1 MIPRL
6 ILALALLALGA
17 IPRPALAHED
27 DPHVCGDGVAQ
38 AEEQCD
44 DGNQVDDDACHNDCT
59 LNCSAED
66 YPSTFAAIQDKVF
79 EAYGCSELACHSS
92 IGAATSG
99 GLNLEAVHSYVG
111 LLGASGTG
119 AASGGNLLKRVEP
132 SEPEL
137 SFLYLKLLK
146 KTDAAG
152 LAEIHPTDD
161 VGTPMPSN
169 LLTLTPQHLEAVRL
183 WIRGGAPGDK
193 VVEGTAALLD
203 TCLPEPDPL
212 KIPLP
217 DSPSAGDG
225 VQLRQPP
232 WPLPANGGDSQGE
245 DEICMAAYYD
255 FTATSLVPDWAKVE
269 CPPELRFRKGCSQNP
284 DQTCSEDAECGA
296 GNVCEP
302 VRNALNPESGCFTW
316 DRQVLYQDPQS
327 HHSIINLYTGAA
339 ATDTVNPGT
348 GESWWGDWTYK
359 LEPDDP
365 EYAAKHGQPCKPL
378 EVDPA
383 LGYNRGCASS
393 VVSTFACIGYG
404 PPDASGFDSNVLP
417 MIGGSQEPYYVV
429 DLAAGAYGRL
439 PMKGLVVWNSHAFNL
454 TPTDSTLAQYLNVE
468 FAPLEDQR
476 YPTEQLFM
484 ADWIFT
490 TNVPPF
496 QSREICATT
505 TLPKDTNLFRLSS
518 HTHRHGALWRTWAP
532 PNTPCQPA
540 CPETACIPGTPICFC
555 ENATGTVCSDDYFTP
570 CFFDAQCGEGNACI
584 ELPICDGPRED
595 APIYFSTSYS
605 DPLQLDF
612 TPPVHLGSPDVED
625 RTYLFCALYDNGIEL
640 PVKQHT
646 TSPLP
651 PALKIFGIEL
661 DPNTTEFIGGP
672 CPPSKL
678 ACLDGPNQGELCW
691 TGELASSD
699 AFCGGPGLC
708 DACPVHGGITTED
721 EMFILLGNYYVPEP
735 AGALLGVV
743 ALGVAGLLAR
753 RARCA

>member
-1 MIPRL
+1 MQHSTIPSRL
-6 ILALALLALGA
+6 LLALVVLFLA
-17 IPRPALAHED
+17 ATPRAALAHEGE
-27 DPHVCGDGVAQ
+27 HVCGDGVVE

-44 DGNQVDDDACHNDCT
+44 DANQIDDDDCHNDCT

-66 YPSTFAAIQDKVF
+66 YPSTFAAIQDIVF
-79 EAYGCSELACHSS
+79 EGYDCTNGICHSTAAAS
-92 IGAATSG
+92 ISG
-99 GLNLEAVHSYVG
+99 GLNLEAAHSYVG

-146 KTDAAG
+146 KTDPAQ
-152 LAEIHPTDD
+152 LAEIHPADD

-183 WIRGGAPGDK
+183 WIRGGAPADK
-193 VVEGTAALLD
+193 VVEGTAPLLG

-217 DSPSAGDG
+217 PAPPAGEG
-225 VQLRQPP
+225 VQFRQPP
-232 WPLPANGGDSQGE
+232 WPLPANAGDSQGE
-245 DEICMAAYYD
+245 DEICMSAYYD
-255 FTATSLVPDWAKVE
+255 FSATTLVPDWAKLG
-269 CPPELRFRKGCSQNP
+269 CPPELQLRKGCSQNS
-284 DQTCSEDAECGA
+284 DQTCDEDADCGE
-296 GNVCEP
+296 GNTCEP
-302 VRNALNPESGCFTW
+302 VRNALNPESECFTW

-339 ATDTVNPGT
+339 DTSDP
-348 GESWWGDWTYK
+348 SWGPWTYK

-365 EYAAKHGQPCKPL
+365 EYAAKHGQPCNPL

-393 VVSTFACIGYG
+393 VVSSFACIGYG

-468 FAPLEDQR
+468 FAPPEDQQ
-476 YPTEQLFM
+476 YPTEQLFI
-484 ADWIFT
+484 ADWIFA

-496 QSREICATT
+496 QSQEVCSTW
-505 TLPKDTNLFRLSS
+505 TLPQNTNLFRLSS

-540 CPETACIPGTPICFC
+540 CPETACIPGSGGICFGC
-555 ENATGTVCSDDYFTP
+555 ENVSGTVCSDDYFTQ
-570 CFFDAQCGEGNACI
+570 CSSDAECGEGNACVP
-584 ELPICDGPRED
+584 LPICDGPRED

-612 TPPVHLGSPDVED
+612 TPPVYLGSPDVED
-625 RTYLFCALYDNGIEL
+625 RTYLFCAVYDNGIEV
-640 PVKQHT
+640 PVKQHS

-651 PALKIFGIEL
+651 PPLKIFGVEL
-661 DPNTTEFIGGP
+661 DPSTTEFIGGP
-672 CPPSKL
+672 CSPAKL

-691 TGELASSD
+691 TGEITSSD

-735 AGALLGVV
+735 ASGLLGAV
-743 ALGVAGLLAR
+743 ALGAAGLLAR
-753 RARCA
+753 RVRRA